1 MQLAEK
7 YRSAYPC
14 AVVGVDVAAG
24 EVGDDPAG
32 HVEAFQKAKELG
44 LKVTLHAG
52 EVPAVSKNCRG
63 LFLVILGALGIHPC
77 QPPKFPSR
85 IK

>member
-52 EVPAVSKNCRG
+52 EVPAVSKIWG
-63 LFLVILGALGIHPC
+63 LFLVMVRLEFIPGR
-77 QPPKFPSR
+77 PPKSPTR

>member
-1 MQLAEK
+1 MSIMQLAEK

-32 HVEAFQKAKELG
+32 HVEAFQKAKDLG

-52 EVPAVSKNCRG
+52 EASKSAVIIFSYFSLSCFVS
-63 LFLVILGALGIHPC
+63 LHC
-77 QPPKFPSR
+77 QDF
-85 IK
+85 

>member
-1 MQLAEK
+1 MPIIQLAEK

-24 EVGDDPAG
+24 EVGDDPTEHAD
-32 HVEAFQKAKELG
+32 AFEKAKELG

-52 EVPAVSKNCRG
+52 EAVEGKGLWKFVFIGPLSKSM
-63 LFLVILGALGIHPC
+63 L
-77 QPPKFPSR
+77 K
-85 IK
+85 KT

>member
-52 EVPAVSKNCRG
+52 EVPADACSFQDLG
-63 LFLVILGALGIHPC
+63 TFLGDLGALGIYPW
-77 QPPKFPSR
+77 QATQVSN
-85 IK
+85 

>member
-1 MQLAEK
+1 MSIMQLAEK

-52 EVPAVSKNCRG
+52 EVPVVSKIFWE
-63 LFLVILGALGIHPC
+63 LFLVIWVRLVINTP
-77 QPPKFPSR
+77 QVSK
-85 IK
+85 